1 MEPWVL
7 FVPGCMFLI
16 SAAIAFVL
24 PERLRL
30 RLHGRVYKQLDG
42 QVVEWPEAERSM
54 GWGFLLTGVMSVNAA
69 ITCLLF
75 HLTIRHSGMLVIGTT
90 MVLSLATA
98 VVIEHLFAG
107 PLPRAPRSRR

>member
-30 RLHGRVYKQLDG
+30 HGRVYKQLDG
-42 QVVEWPEAERSM
+42 QVVEWPEADRSM

-69 ITCLLF
+69 ITCVLF
-75 HLTIRHSGMLVIGTT
+75 HLTIRHSGMPVIGTT

-98 VVIEHLFAG
+98 VVIEPLFAG
-107 PLPRAPRSRR
+107 PLPRARRSRR